1 MPNDLLTKGRLALE
15 KGEWEKAKECLEE
28 ALRSDITPNVLEQ
41 LAWAC
46 WWLNDS
52 ALAFEYRTRGYNLFL
67 EEGDKLGA
75 ARNACW
81 IGVDYIEF
89 KGEFAIASGWFKR
102 AESLLEGL
110 PESWEHGL
118 MKILK
123 ARWAFQADKNLEL
136 AFKLLDESLSIS
148 KSHNYLDGEMLAEA
162 VKGFILVV
170 EGNISEGMPLLDEAT
185 LLATTSEKTNLN
197 ITTITCCF
205 LIDACERIRDYER
218 ASQWCNNV
226 KEICERWRF
235 KAMFANCKMKY
246 AGILI
251 QQGKWKDAEDELL
264 SAVSELKKFRPAQIN
279 ACTVR
284 LADLKRRQGKWNEA
298 EKKLSEVD
306 SHPLKPLYYA
316 HLFFDK
322 GEYDK
327 ALEPAEKYLR
337 RISEKEKAERTT
349 GVELLLRIYIK
360 LGKLEQAQ
368 KLVNELRDIAGNI
381 NTLPL
386 KAALLS
392 AEGNLN
398 SAHNNNETAKQNFE
412 DAADLYD
419 KIKLP
424 FEASVNR
431 ISLSEVLIKL
441 NRFAQAEGEL
451 NNAMLKLKELG
462 AEKEFEKARSL
473 LKNLYK
479 DKADDSDINRFE
491 FTGRELEVLRLI
503 AEGKNNEEIA
513 EKLFLSI
520 RTIEKH
526 ITNIY
531 SKMGISGKSA
541 RAYAASYAIKHK
553 LIFT

>member
-1 MPNDLLTKGRLALE
+1 MPNELLNTGIQALAT
-15 KGEWEKAKECLEE
+15 GDWEKAKECFEE
-28 ALRSDITPNVLEQ
+28 AIKTDSSPKVLEQ

-52 ALAFEYRTRGYNLFL
+52 PCAFEYRTKAHNLFL
-67 EEGDKLGA
+67 EQGDKLGA

-81 IGVDYIEF
+81 IGVDHIEF

-123 ARWAFQADKNLEL
+123 ARWAFQADKNPEL
-136 AFKLLDESLSIS
+136 AFKLLDESLLIS

-162 VKGFILVV
+162 IKGFILVV
-170 EGNISEGMPLLDEAT
+170 EGKITEGMPLLDEAT
-185 LLATTSEKTNLN
+185 LLATTSEKTDLN

-251 QQGKWKDAEDELL
+251 QQGKWNDAEEELL

-279 ACTVR
+279 ACIVR

-298 EKKLSEVD
+298 ERKLSEVD
-306 SHPLKPLYYA
+306 SHPLKPLYHA
-316 HLFFDK
+316 HLCFDK

-327 ALEPAEKYLR
+327 ALDPAEKYLR
-337 RISEKEKAERTT
+337 RIPAKEKAERTT
-349 GVELLLRIYIK
+349 GVELLLKIYIK

-368 KLVNELRDIAGNI
+368 KLVSELKNITEDI

-398 SAHNNNETAKQNFE
+398 SAQNNNETAKQNFE
-412 DAADLYD
+412 DAVDLYE

-424 FEASVNR
+424 FETSINR

-451 NNAMLKLKELG
+451 NTAMSKLKELG
-462 AEKEFEKARSL
+462 AEKDFERARNL

-479 DKADDSDINRFE
+479 DKADKSDINRFE

-503 AEGKNNEEIA
+503 AGGKNNEEIA
-513 EKLFLSI
+513 EMLFLSI

-531 SKMGISGKSA
+531 SKMGVSGKSA
-541 RAYAASYAIKHK
+541 RAYAASYAIKHN
-553 LIFT
+553 LVFT

>member
-1 MPNDLLTKGRLALE
+1 
-15 KGEWEKAKECLEE
+15 
-28 ALRSDITPNVLEQ
+28 
-41 LAWAC
+41 
-46 WWLNDS
+46 
-52 ALAFEYRTRGYNLFL
+52 YRTRAYNLFL
-67 EEGDKLGA
+67 EERDKLGA

-264 SAVSELKKFRPAQIN
+264 SAVSELKEFRPAQIN

-316 HLFFDK
+316 QLYFDK

-360 LGKLEQAQ
+360 LGKIEQAQ
-368 KLVNELRDIAGNI
+368 KLVSELKDIARDI